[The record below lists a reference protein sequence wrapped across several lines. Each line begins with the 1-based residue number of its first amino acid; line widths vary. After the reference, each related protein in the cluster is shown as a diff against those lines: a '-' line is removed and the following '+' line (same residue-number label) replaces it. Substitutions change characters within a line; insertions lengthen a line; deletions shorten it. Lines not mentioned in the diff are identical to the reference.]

1 MHSSGSQQKLI
12 ESHIAQMAVRHLR
25 VRRLHPSRHQ
35 HQEKAVHNQCV
46 LGSNAARLILGCAI
60 PAMRS
65 KVALLPSQPGQPLQ
79 PAQPIATPERAQNI
93 RSSILY
99 QNPSEVVEHYSS
111 RGATYLLTIPLNL
124 LNSTMEGWHSR
135 YMGLSRIGK
144 IA

>member
-1 MHSSGSQQKLI
+1 
-12 ESHIAQMAVRHLR
+12 MAVRHLR

-65 KVALLPSQPGQPLQ
+65 KVALLPSQPAQPL
-79 PAQPIATPERAQNI
+79 ATPERAQNI

-99 QNPSEVVEHYSS
+99 QNPSEVVEHYSP
-111 RGATYLLTIPLNL
+111 RGATYLLTIPLSL